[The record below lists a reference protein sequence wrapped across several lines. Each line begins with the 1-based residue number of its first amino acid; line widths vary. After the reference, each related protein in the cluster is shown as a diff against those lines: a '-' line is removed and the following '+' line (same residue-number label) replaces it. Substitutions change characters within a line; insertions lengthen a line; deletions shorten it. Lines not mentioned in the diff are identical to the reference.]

1 MDGKQQTIYPRKNW
15 SSVVLWNCG
24 HESNKK
30 INRELVNNPDTTG
43 KYLHRFSWLEDHE
56 IVLYHIIGIGWQD
69 GMRSQKMG
77 HQKQYIIPKEDRGLK
92 IIVFAVSPT
101 LEGHV
106 I

>member
-43 KYLHRFSWLEDHE
+43 KYLHNLAGWRIMRL
-56 IVLYHIIGIGWQD
+56 VLYHIIGIGWQD
-69 GMRSQKMG
+69 GMRAKRWDTKSN
-77 HQKQYIIPKEDRGLK
+77 
-92 IIVFAVSPT
+92 T
-101 LEGHV
+101 LYRRRTV
-106 I
+106 V